1 MLTMANLEKK
11 EQKRI
16 ASHEKNI
23 ENSKEKI
30 WKYEQKIIKDDL
42 DDDKKEKLQ
51 QKINQELLYIEK
63 EENIIENP
71 DFIAQTE

>member
-1 MLTMANLEKK
+1 MANLEKK

-51 QKINQELLYIEK
+51 QKINQKLLYIET

>member
-1 MLTMANLEKK
+1 MANLEKK

-51 QKINQELLYIEK
+51 QKINRELLYIET

>member
-1 MLTMANLEKK
+1 MANLEKK

-51 QKINQELLYIEK
+51 QKINQELLYIET

>member
-1 MLTMANLEKK
+1 MANLEKK

-30 WKYEQKIIKDDL
+30 WKYEQKMSKPEL
-42 DDDKKEKLQ
+42 SEEKKEKLQ
-51 QKINQELLYIEK
+51 QKINQELLYIET
-63 EENIIENP
+63 EENSIENP

>member
-1 MLTMANLEKK
+1 MAKLEKK

-16 ASHEKNI
+16 DAHEKNI
-23 ENSKEKI
+23 ENSKGKI
-30 WKYEQKIIKDDL
+30 WKYEQKMSKPEL
-42 DDDKKEKLQ
+42 SEEKKEKLQ
-51 QKINQELLYIEK
+51 QKINQELLYIET

>member
-1 MLTMANLEKK
+1 MANLEKK

-16 ASHEKNI
+16 AFHEKNI
-23 ENSKEKI
+23 EGSKQKI

-51 QKINQELLYIEK
+51 EKINQELHFIEMQ
-63 EENIIENP
+63 ENIIENP
-71 DFIAQTE
+71 DFIVQT

>member
-1 MLTMANLEKK
+1 MPIDKK

-16 ASHEKNI
+16 ATHKKNI

-30 WKYEQKIIKDDL
+30 WKYEQKMNKTEL
-42 DDDKKEKLQ
+42 SEEKKEKLQ
-51 QKINQELLYIEK
+51 QKINQELLFIET

-71 DFIAQTE
+71 DFAAQTE

>member
-11 EQKRI
+11 EKKRI
-16 ASHEKNI
+16 DAHEKNI

-30 WKYEQKIIKDDL
+30 WKYEQKMSKPEL
-42 DDDKKEKLQ
+42 SEEKKEKLQ
-51 QKINQELLYIEK
+51 QKINQELLYIET

-71 DFIAQTE
+71 DFTAQTE

>member
-1 MLTMANLEKK
+1 MANLEKK

-16 ASHEKNI
+16 NAHEKNV

-30 WKYEQKIIKDDL
+30 WKYEQKMSKPEL
-42 DDDKKEKLQ
+42 SEEKKEKLQ
-51 QKINQELLYIEK
+51 QKINQELLYIET
-63 EENIIENP
+63 EENSIENP

>member
-1 MLTMANLEKK
+1 MANLEKK
-11 EQKRI
+11 EKKRI
-16 ASHEKNI
+16 DAHEKNI

-30 WKYEQKIIKDDL
+30 WKYEQKMSKPEL
-42 DDDKKEKLQ
+42 SEEKKEKLQ
-51 QKINQELLYIEK
+51 QKINQELLYIET